1 VTERAPDTA
10 PSELHVP
17 PASPGVATA
26 PLPPAPAGP
35 AEISVVVLSWN
46 TLELLRACLASLDVA
61 RRVLPLQVIVVD
73 NASDDG
79 SADMVAAEFAWAEL
93 LRNPVNDGYARGNNL
108 GAARATAPWLMLLN
122 SDTEVPP
129 DVLPTLRDFLASH
142 PDYGG
147 VAPLLHHADGT
158 VQRSCKRFPTLG
170 VALFFDTYFERW
182 FPQNKVL
189 PRYFMSDFD
198 HEHSADVDQP
208 PAAAFLLS
216 RAHWEQLGGFDER
229 LWLFFNDVDL
239 CRRLHARGLKIRY
252 LAEAR
257 ILHHEGKSTSRFHEM
272 GREWHR
278 NRLAYFRKVFGLRG
292 TLLCRLMSSLRGWEE
307 ARKLKRAGAPPE
319 ARARVWQIVKEIWT
333 A

>member
-1 VTERAPDTA
+1 M
-10 PSELHVP
+10 S
-17 PASPGVATA
+17 
-26 PLPPAPAGP
+26 
-35 AEISVVVLSWN
+35 IVVLSWN
-46 TLELLRACLASLDVA
+46 TQDLLRDCLASLDAV
-61 RRVLPLQVIVVD
+61 RGELPLQIIVVD
-73 NASDDG
+73 NASEDG
-79 SADMVAAEFAWAEL
+79 SADMVAAEFPWAEL

-108 GAARATAPWLMLLN
+108 GAELATAPLLMLLN

-129 DVLPTLRDFLASH
+129 GVLPMLRDFLAEH
-142 PDYGG
+142 PEHGG

-158 VQRSCKRFPTLG
+158 VQRSCKTFPTLG
-170 VALFFDTYFERW
+170 VAFFFDTYFERW
-182 FPQNKVL
+182 FPNNKTL
-189 PRYFMSDFD
+189 PRYFMADFD
-198 HEHSADVDQP
+198 HEHSRDVDQP

-216 RAHWEQLGGFDER
+216 RELWESLGGFDER

-239 CRRLHARGLKIRY
+239 CRRISERGLKIRY

-278 NRLAYFRKVFGLRG
+278 NRLAYFRKTFGWRG

-307 ARKLKRAGAPPE
+307 ARKLRRSGAPKE
-319 ARARVWQIVKEIWT
+319 ASDRVWQIVKEIWT